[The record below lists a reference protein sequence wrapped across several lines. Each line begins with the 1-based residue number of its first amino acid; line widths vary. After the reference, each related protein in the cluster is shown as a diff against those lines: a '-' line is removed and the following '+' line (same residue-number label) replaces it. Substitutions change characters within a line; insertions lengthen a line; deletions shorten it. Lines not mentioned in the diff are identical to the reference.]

1 MTYVSTFEV
10 LSEYIVPPPLLP
22 PGSTVPFV
30 LKGYFLTLSRLA
42 GDGHAG
48 DLHVRLRFHPSV
60 ALPPVA
66 NLLVDEQTAAGG
78 TKVLALNAQN
88 EVTVQLP
95 PGGTALAGIQ
105 PNFTNS
111 TATGPLVATFGLRG
125 YVSLAVVAPTPTGVY
140 RLGLTPEIRAIFCT
154 LQTTLK
160 GPVPDFSEATDI
172 AYALPTPQPLLILEH

>member
-22 PGSTVPFV
+22 PGSIVPFA

-48 DLHVRLRFHPSV
+48 NLHIRLRFHPSV
-60 ALPPVA
+60 ARGP
-66 NLLVDEQTAAGG
+66 GG
-78 TKVLALNAQN
+78 TQVLALNAQN
-88 EVTVQLP
+88 EITVQLP
-95 PGGTALAGIQ
+95 PGGTLLAGLQ

-154 LQTTLK
+154 LQATPQ